1 MRRPQQWGG
10 PPHGLGGCVV
20 LIGVGLFRPSVTE
33 GARLAGSARG
43 SARVTDRAARWLDDR
58 TRIGVMV
65 RVWRGRAFPDHW
77 SLLLGHVVVV
87 SFVVCSL
94 TGVFLL
100 FFYDP
105 STTAVQYDGPYI
117 PLQGVEMSRALEST
131 LDISFEVRG
140 GLLMRQLHHWSA
152 SLMIAA
158 LLLHILRVFFTGAFR
173 KPREL
178 NWLLLFGIL
187 FASMAA
193 GLTGH
198 VLPDDMLSGSSLAVL
213 DGILKAIP
221 VVGTWLSSLVFQGEF
236 PAGAITTFYLLHILV
251 LPAII
256 AVLMVV
262 NGILATLH
270 KPAQFPGPGRTESNV
285 VGRPFGAAAMKSVGL
300 FFIVFGVLTGIAATV
315 TVNPIWTYGPADP
328 GNASAGGGALW
339 YLAFLD
345 GAQRLVPPG
354 WEFVLFDRTWT
365 LAILVPVGV
374 CVLFLVTAMVYPF
387 IERWI
392 AGGRREHHL
401 LTRPRHAPT
410 RTGIGVAG
418 IVFYGVLWAAAG
430 SDLIALHFS
439 LSIEGIVLTLQVA
452 LILGPVAGFVLTK
465 RICLGLQRK
474 DREIALH
481 GYETGRIVR
490 LPGGEYVEVHQPVDA
505 YERWRLIDHNGFEP
519 LVLRPDKTGRTR
531 SRDRVRATLS
541 GWFFQDR
548 ILPATALEL
557 TTDSGNRPVAPAQG
571 TAQDHQP

>member
-1 MRRPQQWGG
+1 
-10 PPHGLGGCVV
+10 
-20 LIGVGLFRPSVTE
+20 
-33 GARLAGSARG
+33 
-43 SARVTDRAARWLDDR
+43 
-58 TRIGVMV
+58 MV
-65 RVWRGRAFPDHW
+65 RVWRGRVFPDHW

-87 SFVVCSL
+87 SFVVCAL

-105 STTAVQYDGPYI
+105 STTAVQYDGPYS

-131 LDISFEVRG
+131 LGISFEVRG

-158 LLLHILRVFFTGAFR
+158 LLLHLLRVFFTGAFR

-187 FASMAA
+187 FASMAT

-221 VVGTWLSSLVFQGEF
+221 VVGAWLSSLVFQGEF
-236 PAGAITTFYLLHILV
+236 PAGAITTFYPLHILV

-256 AVLMVV
+256 AVLMLVD
-262 NGILATLH
+262 GILAALH
-270 KPAQFPGPGRTESNV
+270 KPAQFPGPGRTEGNV
-285 VGRPFGAAAMKSVGL
+285 VGRPFRAAAMKSVGL
-300 FFIVFGVLTGIAATV
+300 FFIVFGVLTGIATTV
-315 TVNPIWTYGPADP
+315 TANPIWTYGPADT

-354 WEFVLFDRTWT
+354 WEFVLFNRTWT

-392 AGGRREHHL
+392 TGDRREHHL
-401 LTRPRHAPT
+401 LTRPRHAAT

-439 LSIEGIVLTLQVA
+439 LSIEGIVLTLQVV

-490 LPGGEYVEVHQPVDA
+490 LPGGEYVEVHHPVDA
-505 YERWRLIDHNGFEP
+505 YERWRLIDHNSYGP
-519 LVLRPDKTGRTR
+519 LALRPDNTGRIR
-531 SRDRVRATLS
+531 LRDRVRATLS
-541 GWFFQDR
+541 RWFFQDR

-557 TTDSGNRPVAPAQG
+557 TTDPGSGPFVPAQEP
-571 TAQDHQP
+571 AQDHQP

>member
-1 MRRPQQWGG
+1 
-10 PPHGLGGCVV
+10 
-20 LIGVGLFRPSVTE
+20 
-33 GARLAGSARG
+33 
-43 SARVTDRAARWLDDR
+43 
-58 TRIGVMV
+58 MV
-65 RVWRGRAFPDHW
+65 RAWRGRAFPDHW
-77 SLLLGHVVVV
+77 SLLLGQVVVV

-94 TGVFLL
+94 TGVFLA

-105 STTAVQYDGPYI
+105 STTAVHYDGPYI
-117 PLQGVEMSRALEST
+117 PLHGVEMSRALEST

-178 NWLLLFGIL
+178 NWLLLFGVL
-187 FASMAA
+187 FVSMAA

-221 VVGTWLSSLVFQGEF
+221 VVGAWLSFLVFQGSF
-236 PAGAITTFYLLHILV
+236 PAGAITTFYPLHILM
-251 LPAII
+251 LPVII
-256 AVLMVV
+256 VVLMVV
-262 NGILATLH
+262 NGILAAVH
-270 KPAQFPGPGRTESNV
+270 KPAQFSGPGRTEGSV
-285 VGRPFGAAAMKSVGL
+285 VGRPFRVAAMKCVGV
-300 FFIVFGVLTGIAATV
+300 FFIVSGVLTGIAATV

-354 WEFVLFDRTWT
+354 WEFVFFDRTWT

-392 AGGRREHHL
+392 TGDRREHHL

-418 IVFYGVLWAAAG
+418 IVFYGVLWAAAS
-430 SDLIALHFS
+430 SDVIALHFS
-439 LSIEGIVLTLQVA
+439 LGIEGIVLTLQVA
-452 LILGPVAGFVLTK
+452 LVLGPVAGFALAK
-465 RICLGLQRK
+465 RVCLGLQRK

-481 GYETGRIVR
+481 GFETGRIVR

-505 YERWRLIDHNGFEP
+505 HERWRLIDHDNYEP
-519 LVLRPDKTGRTR
+519 LALRPDKTGRIR
-531 SRDRVRATLS
+531 SRDLVRATLS
-541 GWFFQDR
+541 RWFFQDR
-548 ILPATALEL
+548 ILPPAAGEL
-557 TTDSGNRPVAPAQG
+557 TTDPGSPVIPAQE
-571 TAQDHQP
+571 TARDHQP